1 MAKPRGSVVGRI
13 HNAAERVH
21 AHHPSTI
28 SGTSFSPRKGAEV
41 EAKIGTNGLYR
52 RAVVVKTP
60 KHGRWHNGK
69 IFFVHY
75 DRKSVSFFF
84 YELRQQKRT
93 LFFFLAVMDDVSKKV
108 IKRVPSSLIRQVSS
122 DGAKDVEIHGGD
134 PEIHS
139 GMKRKFEIG
148 KGKEIEA
155 QIGNSKKYRKC
166 VITKV
171 PYVRCAFVFLSSS
184 SLSDFT
190 HTHRK

>member
-84 YELRQQKRT
+84 MNYDNKNER
-93 LFFFLAVMDDVSKKV
+93 FFFLAVMDDVSKKV

-122 DGAKDVEIHGGD
+122 DGAKDVEIRGGD

-171 PYVRCAFVFLSSS
+171 PYVRCALCFFVFVFAIGLH
-184 SLSDFT
+184 T